1 MPTLKID
8 GVEVSV
14 PANTTILEAA
24 KTVGIEVPHYC
35 YHPGLSVVGQCRL
48 CQVDVER
55 MAKLAIACNTP
66 VADGMVVT
74 TRSPKVEKARRA
86 VLEFYLLNHP
96 LDCPIC
102 DKGGECPLQDYTLKY
117 GPGESRSAEEK
128 VQRAK
133 HQTFGPHIVFD
144 AERCILCTRCVRFCR
159 EIPETGELGVF
170 SRGDRSEINLFPG
183 KVLDNAYSG
192 NVIDLCPVGALTSR
206 EYRFQSRPWDLVRHT
221 ESVCPLCSNGCNV
234 VLDVRHRQR
243 GEELLRIRP
252 RENPAV
258 NRWWMCDEGRFAF
271 QYFSDPARLRAPTWR
286 EDGRPVEM
294 GYDDVLL
301 RLARAIRRVVETHG
315 PSAVGCIASSRLTN
329 EELFLIHRFFREILG
344 TPHLDFRV
352 RPVQFQETDAS
363 EDGILRRTD
372 KTANSRGARDLHILP
387 GLGGLDVAGM
397 LAAGSRRAPKG
408 ALRFR
413 GRPGARV
420 PGPPGPRSP
429 RSPGASRG
437 LQHVRQRDHGAGP
450 RGPAGPRIWGERGEL
465 HQLPGAHPEGSP
477 GAHGPPGLA
486 GPAGGAARPGQGPGP
501 GPGRDRARAGLGRH
515 RGNGWRVPGYR
526 VEGYRA
532 ARTDA
537 RGESRVPARERGWPR
552 AEIEMTTG
560 TATEIGRLF
569 RCGCRISLWI
579 SDC

>member
-14 PANTTILEAA
+14 PANTTILAAA

-48 CQVDVER
+48 CQMDVER

-183 KVLDNAYSG
+183 RVLDNAYSG

-387 GLGGLDVAGM
+387 GPGGLDVAGM
-397 LAAGSRRAPKG
+397 LAAAADGRLK
-408 ALRFR
+408 ALFVFEEDLVREFPDR
-413 GRPGARV
+413 PVREALGRPELLVASSMFGSETTALAHGVLPALGFGEKEGSFTNFQGRIQKV
-420 PGPPGPRSP
+420 HRALMPHL
-429 RSPGASRG
+429 ASRG
-437 LQHVRQRDHGAGP
+437 LPEALRD
-450 RGPAGPRIWGERGEL
+450 
-465 HQLPGAHPEGSP
+465 
-477 GAHGPPGLA
+477 LA
-486 GPAGGAARPGQGPGP
+486 RDL
-501 GPGRDRARAGLGRH
+501 GRDLG
-515 RGNGWRVPGYR
+515 
-526 VEGYRA
+526 
-532 ARTDA
+532 
-537 RGESRVPARERGWPR
+537 
-552 AEIEMTTG
+552 EIEPERVW
-560 TATEIGRLF
+560 AAIGEMAGAYQGIAWKDIEPLGLMPEAKAGYPRVSVGG
-569 RCGCRISLWI
+569 REPR
-579 SDC
+579 